1 MGLGRETEV
10 EHMDK
15 QETVGGNYCFIITLQ
30 RGGGEGKRNIMKS
43 WYGGCRLKKTTMT
56 TIRIAV
62 MMVVTRIISEGN
74 HTLLPSGTANKS
86 KWHICVNRYVTS
98 LSLIR

>member
-43 WYGGCRLKKTTMT
+43 WYGGCRLKK
-56 TIRIAV
+56 
-62 MMVVTRIISEGN
+62 N
-74 HTLLPSGTANKS
+74 NNDNNKDS
-86 KWHICVNRYVTS
+86 SDDGGDTDHF
-98 LSLIR
+98 